1 MWLRSGFWLS
11 EYLHGCSQSIF
22 EAVIPTFLLAMPTFA
37 SLALLIFREFG
48 VPIVALR
55 TVDESIVV
63 YPVDQD
69 TTEVNFQSIFFI
81 GKFKDTALKIEKLS
95 MSVFARHTDIAPNL
109 DIPLSKTSR
118 TVGGMLSAAME
129 GKLPFRSASV
139 IIADDPGLYSTARTN
154 SIGHALGP
162 VGSLIQSVQ
171 SVLVAQNPNNMMDKI
186 TPVGDHDFYGDSKS
200 FIEDKKILPR
210 RMNTSDAAYDIVSN
224 STPPVVALTP
234 AELIKKAVSPAP
246 SPRIYSANRSPRT
259 SRVSREPSSH
269 LMSTKET
276 VPLRVLS
283 ESHIDPDG
291 PSAKSLKETPSDTQG
306 SARAPSESQITA
318 SGGVEAFRRFVL
330 IKRRSSSADR
340 ELLNE
345 MNGAASVPVLRPG
358 SSHAASIR
366 SKQSRTRGSSK
377 FRSFQRRGPPA
388 ELSNHYVVCGTP
400 TNYTDFLINLKDLDE
415 MLGAVVFVTPR
426 ELTEKD
432 FQAYMLHRQLYF
444 VRGSPVSMQVFN
456 EARMLHA
463 RSILIMSYCGGESP
477 ESDTNEMESLD
488 ENMADVDAITTHR
501 FISEA
506 CQSVSPKGRHPI
518 AIQRSNMPYIVA
530 EMIRPSNVKFLIDRS
545 GSLYDETAL
554 ENNFRRTE
562 LLKDAKSLDDCLF
575 SPLYTAGHIFFTN
588 FSDSI
593 MGACSQHI
601 FIIDVVTK
609 LLVSGNM
616 SMNLPDQ
623 DARSRHRLSQMP
635 APIRFHHRPY
645 ALLVEGLL
653 QEEVS

>member
-1 MWLRSGFWLS
+1 M
-11 EYLHGCSQSIF
+11 
-22 EAVIPTFLLAMPTFA
+22 
-37 SLALLIFREFG
+37 
-48 VPIVALR
+48 PIVALR
-55 TVDESIVV
+55 TVDEAIVV
-63 YPVDQD
+63 FPVDQD
-69 TTEVNFQSIFFI
+69 TTDVNFQSIFFI
-81 GKFKDTALKIEKLS
+81 GKLKDTALKIEKLS

-109 DIPLSKTSR
+109 DIPLAKASR
-118 TVGGMLSAAME
+118 TVSGMLSAAMV
-129 GKLPFRSASV
+129 PFRSTSV

-162 VGSLIQSVQ
+162 VSSLIQSVQ
-171 SVLVAQNPNNMMDKI
+171 SVLVAQNPNNMTDKI

-200 FIEDKKILPR
+200 FIEDKKILSR
-210 RMNTSDAAYDIVSN
+210 RMNVSDAAYDIVS
-224 STPPVVALTP
+224 SAPTPAVALTP
-234 AELIKKAVSPAP
+234 AELVKKATSPAP
-246 SPRIYSANRSPRT
+246 SPRVYSAARSPRT

-276 VPLRVLS
+276 VPLRVPS
-283 ESHIDPDG
+283 ESLIEPDG
-291 PSAKSLKETPSDTQG
+291 PSTKSVKETPSDTQA
-306 SARAPSESQITA
+306 SARAPSESQTTA
-318 SGGVEAFRRFVL
+318 SGGVEAIRRFVL
-330 IKRRSSSADR
+330 VKRRSSSADKD
-340 ELLNE
+340 LLNE
-345 MNGAASVPVLRPG
+345 MHGAASVPVLRRG

-366 SKQSRTRGSSK
+366 SQQSRIRGSSK
-377 FRSFQRRGPPA
+377 FRSFQRRGPPPD
-388 ELSNHYVVCGTP
+388 LTSHYVVCGTP

-415 MLGAVVFVTPR
+415 LLGAVVFVTPR

-444 VRGSPVSMQVFN
+444 VRGSPVSMSVFN
-456 EARMLHA
+456 EARMVHA
-463 RSILIMSYCGGESP
+463 RSILIMSYCGGESH
-477 ESDTNEMESLD
+477 ESDTTEMESLD

-506 CQSVSPKGRHPI
+506 CQAVGPKGRHSI
-518 AIQRSNMPYIVA
+518 ALSRTTMPYIVA

-545 GSLYDETAL
+545 GSLYDEAAL
-554 ENNFRRTE
+554 ENNFRRSE

-601 FIIDVVTK
+601 YIIEVVTK

-616 SMNLPDQ
+616 SMNLPDH
-623 DARSRHRLSQMP
+623 DARSRHRLSQIP
-635 APIRFHHRPY
+635 APLRFHHRPY

-653 QEEVS
+653 LEEVS